1 MRPRCGKSW
10 FCWEVVFVRVR
21 QANCFRAQVAAASA
35 FACLQMQMIRSR
47 SRHLLR
53 ARLLS
58 TSASTGAPA
67 QSPRR
72 LRHSAIVFLAST
84 GVLVS
89 SYFFWP
95 SQYRGCPTFSHEPLS
110 PKHFIPVTVSE
121 NSHAGPDLAV
131 LTLSIPSD
139 AHASSSS
146 FDPIWSI
153 FIKDDDIQVERPY
166 TPLFGIDEKGTIKLW
181 VKRYSRG
188 EVGRWLHSKRAGDT
202 IEIRGPLQTFPFREG
217 KWDEVVMVCAP
228 PPPLP
233 LPTVLMLFPPL
244 NKISGGTGFS
254 PFHQLMFRHLLR
266 GDLAAGGTRFTL
278 LHASRSPEELPP
290 SPCLQ
295 PLIDLAAA
303 RPERLRL
310 RLFVDGASGASA
322 PESVAKHLKVGRIDK
337 SSIAH
342 TLGLSD
348 GAWTWTS
355 WFANVWSGERDGDGD
370 GDIRKK
376 NVLVLVCGPERY
388 VLLDSA
394 RHTDRLIR
402 YRFYATGWWP
412 PSLALTV
419 KITRRGR
426 SAVCWP
432 SWVSRPG
439 RFGSSD
445 AFHRIETRCSWHVAS
460 AIQPHSRED
469 RCALA

>member
-1 MRPRCGKSW
+1 
-10 FCWEVVFVRVR
+10 
-21 QANCFRAQVAAASA
+21 
-35 FACLQMQMIRSR
+35 MIRSR

-58 TSASTGAPA
+58 TSASTSAPA

-139 AHASSSS
+139 AHSSSS
-146 FDPIWSI
+146 SAFDPIWSI

-181 VKRYSRG
+181 VKKYSRG

-217 KWDEVVMVCAP
+217 KWDEVVM
-228 PPPLP
+228 
-233 LPTVLMLFPPL
+233 
-244 NKISGGTGFS
+244 ISGGTGFS
-254 PFHQLMFRHLLR
+254 PFHQLMFRQLLR

-310 RLFVDGASGASA
+310 RLFVDGASAASA
-322 PESVAKHLKVGRIDK
+322 PESFAKHLKVGRIDK

-348 GAWTWTS
+348 GAWTWSS
-355 WFANVWSGERDGDGD
+355 WFASVWPRERERDGD

-376 NVLVLVCGPERY
+376 NVLVLVCGPERMVAAIAGPY
-388 VLLDSA
+388 GKNYSQGKVGGVLAELGFKA
-394 RHTDRLIR
+394 GQVWKL
-402 YRFYATGWWP
+402 
-412 PSLALTV
+412 
-419 KITRRGR
+419 
-426 SAVCWP
+426 
-432 SWVSRPG
+432 
-439 RFGSSD
+439 
-445 AFHRIETRCSWHVAS
+445 
-460 AIQPHSRED
+460 
-469 RCALA
+469 